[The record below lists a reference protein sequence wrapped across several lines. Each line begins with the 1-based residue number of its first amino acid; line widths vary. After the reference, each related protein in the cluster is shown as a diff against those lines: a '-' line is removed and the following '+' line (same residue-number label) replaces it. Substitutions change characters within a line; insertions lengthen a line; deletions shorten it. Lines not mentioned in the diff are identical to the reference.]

1 MARAVRAGG
10 EQQAPSAS
18 ILDAFFSF
26 SPQTG
31 VRPVGGGSL
40 SQDPSMDTNVIGAGM
55 ASYPAGV
62 QLRVGLYDSTLRP
75 AIQLICADDGMPYA
89 SLSVNLPGTPLLDGE
104 FCVAADWN
112 LPADLKTAL
121 LATGKF
127 ADTGRLSTGLPEGGA
142 IWRIDCPELL
152 SQLAGARVVARRR
165 PAHRIAALV

>member
-1 MARAVRAGG
+1 
-10 EQQAPSAS
+10 
-18 ILDAFFSF
+18 
-26 SPQTG
+26 
-31 VRPVGGGSL
+31 
-40 SQDPSMDTNVIGAGM
+40 M

-62 QLRVGLYDSTLRP
+62 QLRVGLYDANLRP

-112 LPADLKTAL
+112 LPADLKAAL
-121 LATGKF
+121 LASGKF
-127 ADTGRLSTGLPEGGA
+127 TDAGRVSPGPIQGGA

-152 SQLAGARVVARRR
+152 SQFAAARVVACRT

>member
-1 MARAVRAGG
+1 M
-10 EQQAPSAS
+10 
-18 ILDAFFSF
+18 DAIVF
-26 SPQTG
+26 
-31 VRPVGGGSL
+31 
-40 SQDPSMDTNVIGAGM
+40 GAGV

-62 QLRVGLYDSTLRP
+62 QLRVGLYDANLRP

-112 LPADLKTAL
+112 LPADLKAAL
-121 LATGKF
+121 LASGKF
-127 ADTGRLSTGLPEGGA
+127 TDAGRVSPGPIQGGA

-152 SQLAGARVVARRR
+152 SQFAAARVVACRT

>member
-1 MARAVRAGG
+1 
-10 EQQAPSAS
+10 
-18 ILDAFFSF
+18 
-26 SPQTG
+26 
-31 VRPVGGGSL
+31 
-40 SQDPSMDTNVIGAGM
+40 MDSNVIGAGL
-55 ASYPAGV
+55 ASYPPGV

-127 ADTGRLSTGLPEGGA
+127 ADTGRLSTGLSEGGA

-165 PAHRIAALV
+165 PARRIAALV